1 MIAIGASTGG
11 TEAIQEVLMHLP
23 ANCPP
28 IVIVQHIPPVFSK
41 AFADRLNGICPI
53 EVKEAEDGDDVRAG
67 RALIAPGGFHM
78 QVRKSSPGYKV
89 ALSNS
94 LPPVCYQRPAVDVLF
109 QSVAENVGPK
119 VVAAILTG
127 MGSDGSQG
135 MLKLKQAGART
146 VAQDET
152 SCVVFG
158 MPREA
163 IKLGGIDKVVPLQQV
178 AGEILR
184 CG

>member
-1 MIAIGASTGG
+1 MLFRS
-11 TEAIQEVLMHLP
+11 
-23 ANCPP
+23 N
-28 IVIVQHIPPVFSK
+28 
-41 AFADRLNGICPI
+41 
-53 EVKEAEDGDDVRAG
+53 
-67 RALIAPGGFHM
+67 
-78 QVRKSSPGYKV
+78 
-89 ALSNS
+89 NS